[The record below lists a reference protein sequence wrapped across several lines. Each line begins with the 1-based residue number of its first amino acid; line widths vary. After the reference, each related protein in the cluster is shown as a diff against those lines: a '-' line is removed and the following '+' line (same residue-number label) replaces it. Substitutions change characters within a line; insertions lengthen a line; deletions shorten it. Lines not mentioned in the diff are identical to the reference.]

1 MHRFLLSALL
11 VAAPLAASAQ
21 IHFDSPVPPAGPKDT
36 SGPVVPSA
44 GPKQTGGPIA
54 GFSGSNDVRRCGI
67 TDLAPFNAY
76 IATRPT
82 PVEFRARYSCLTLV
96 LPGDM
101 STRELRMDN
110 SRYFA
115 DLDAHGRIQGGA
127 FR

>member
-21 IHFDSPVPPAGPKDT
+21 IHFDSPVPPAGPK
-36 SGPVVPSA
+36 
-44 GPKQTGGPIA
+44 QTGSLIA
-54 GFSGSNDVRRCGI
+54 GFGGGNDVRRCGI